1 MLQVPTLQSIFELQ
15 GELCLLTYLKQLVV
29 HIPIVHHFFALM
41 LWPLSLLS
49 IYMNQSNWIKFD
61 VLINIYFYDSM
72 IQFGVPE
79 ACNWSMKPY
88 QEDWILPMLYIYIYI
103 ITLLLSNTSMVLKKD
118 SYLIIPIRCNS
129 CCLKWVLIRTLFVS
143 WHFLLWLEP
152 GSILKNILS
161 MKCLLREFRRCKDQ
175 TLFPVWFR
183 YEVWLAK

>member
-1 MLQVPTLQSIFELQ
+1 MLLYNWAQ
-15 GELCLLTYLKQLVV
+15 GTSSMQQLPFYL
-29 HIPIVHHFFALM
+29 
-41 LWPLSLLS
+41 
-49 IYMNQSNWIKFD
+49 
-61 VLINIYFYDSM
+61 SM
-72 IQFGVPE
+72 IPWYSLVFLKHVIDR
-79 ACNWSMKPY
+79 WSLTKKTEFY
-88 QEDWILPMLYIYIYI
+88 RCYIYIYI
-103 ITLLLSNTSMVLKKD
+103 FTLLLSNTSMVLKKD